1 MHTLLVL
8 LLGLWG
14 IPNPGDPEAA
24 PKSYVNSK
32 ITTKDNNSHILILKI
47 QGYSFDTAGKFNHFP
62 SLNLVQSI
70 KSPSLIPLTI
80 RR

>member
-24 PKSYVNSK
+24 QKSYVNSK

-47 QGYSFDTAGKFNHFP
+47 QGYSFDTAG
-62 SLNLVQSI
+62 
-70 KSPSLIPLTI
+70 
-80 RR
+80 